1 MSFTV
6 QVNGTTFNAGHF
18 LADDEE
24 CLRESATVASNH
36 GQIVTLNGRK
46 IVPAG
51 AFIPSRGSSSV
62 GILYE
67 DVDVTDGAAPGSI
80 VTKGVVARDL
90 LPLDANS
97 DAISALTGIRF
108 VYSKPVTRPA
118 EFNGALKALTVESAA
133 SSTSSGY
140 TALTVTGHTL
150 ATGESYVYKTSST
163 TTAPSAK
170 LGEVLPTSGGSA
182 WTAWDGDD
190 EISST
195 TGHKITVAVIDAYGQ
210 CVAAG
215 SADVTV
221 KAAG

>member
-1 MSFTV
+1 MSFTASAT
-6 QVNGTTFNAGHF
+6 GTIFNAGHF
-18 LADDEE
+18 LVDDEN
-24 CLRESATVASNH
+24 CLRESATIASNH
-36 GQIVTLNGRK
+36 SQIVTLNGRK

-51 AFIPSRGSSSV
+51 AFVPSRGSSSV

-67 DVDVTDGAAPGSI
+67 DIDVTDGAAPGSI
-80 VTKGVVARDL
+80 ITKGVICRDM

-97 DAISALTGIRF
+97 DAIAALTGIKF
-108 VYSKPVTRPA
+108 VYSKAITRPA
-118 EFNGALKALTVESAA
+118 EFNKALKALTVESAA

-150 ATGESYVYKTSST
+150 ASGESYVYKTNST
-163 TTAPSAK
+163 AAPVAN

-195 TGHKITVAVIDAYGQ
+195 TGHKITVAVIDAFGQ

>member
-1 MSFTV
+1 MSFT
-6 QVNGTTFNAGHF
+6 A
-18 LADDEE
+18 
-24 CLRESATVASNH
+24 SATGTIFSAGDFLVNPEDCTRETATIASNH

-51 AFIPSRGSSSV
+51 AFVPSRGSSSV

-67 DVDVTDGAAPGSI
+67 DIDVTDGAAPGSI
-80 VTKGVVARDL
+80 ITEGKVYDDM
-90 LPLDANS
+90 LPLSSNS
-97 DAISALTGIRF
+97 DARSALAGITF
-108 VYSKPVTRPA
+108 VSSPAVTRPA
-118 EFNGALKALTVESAA
+118 IYNKELAALTVTSEASASA
-133 SSTSSGY
+133 TGK
-140 TALTVTGHTL
+140 TAVTVTGHTL
-150 ATGESYVYKTSST
+150 ASGESYLYKIGST
-163 TTAPSAK
+163 AAPTAK

-182 WTAWDGDD
+182 WSTWDGEA

-195 TGHKITVAVIDAYGQ
+195 TGYKMTMAVVDSFGQ